1 MILKGPECGTI
12 GGMSTPAI
20 AIVGMGPRGISILER
35 LSARMDDSSDPI
47 TVHLID
53 DAQHGAGRIWETDQT
68 KTLCMNTRAGAVTL
82 FTEPGSTVD
91 APVLEGPIQYE
102 WIQLLRGDGENIS
115 AAKRELL
122 SSIHRP
128 HILPRTTAKSSR
140 LPAPNPTLR
149 AHCMANTCAGSMTW
163 SLRGY
168 PRAFPP

>member
-1 MILKGPECGTI
+1 
-12 GGMSTPAI
+12 
-20 AIVGMGPRGISILER
+20 MGPRGISILER

-115 AAKRELL
+115 AAKRELFEQHPPAAHIAQDYREEL
-122 SSIHRP
+122 AATRP
-128 HILPRTTAKSSR
+128 ESNPSR
-140 LPAPNPTLR
+140 ALYGEYR
-149 AHCMANTCAGSMTW
+149 GIGAHLGAIG
-163 SLRGY
+163 
-168 PRAFPP
+168 

>member
-1 MILKGPECGTI
+1 MLVEGSVCGTI
-12 GGMSTPAI
+12 GSMSTPAI

-115 AAKRELL
+115 AAKR
-122 SSIHRP
+122 
-128 HILPRTTAKSSR
+128 
-140 LPAPNPTLR
+140 
-149 AHCMANTCAGSMTW
+149 
-163 SLRGY
+163 
-168 PRAFPP
+168 AF